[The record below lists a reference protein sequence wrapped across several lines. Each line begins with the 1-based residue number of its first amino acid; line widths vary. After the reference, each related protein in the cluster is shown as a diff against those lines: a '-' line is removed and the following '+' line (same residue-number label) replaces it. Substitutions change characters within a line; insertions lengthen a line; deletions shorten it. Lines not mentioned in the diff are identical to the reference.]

1 MTRRSIRATV
11 LKTAYPTLRNRAG
24 AATLP
29 CKMPDQ
35 TNLGGLIMDMRA
47 AACILVTVAS
57 VGAASAHHGWGS
69 YDATKVFTINAP
81 VETLTWADPHTH
93 ITVKYQGNVWEATL
107 APLFRMQARGLTQ
120 EMLKPGTI
128 VAVDGYPSTQKEH
141 EMRAER
147 ITVAGKAVEL
157 R

>member
-1 MTRRSIRATV
+1 
-11 LKTAYPTLRNRAG
+11 
-24 AATLP
+24 
-29 CKMPDQ
+29 
-35 TNLGGLIMDMRA
+35 MDIRA

-93 ITVKYQGNVWEATL
+93 MTLNYQGSVWEATL
-107 APLFRMQARGLTQ
+107 APLFRMQARGLTE
-120 EMLKPGTI
+120 EMLKPGTMVSI
-128 VAVDGYPSTQKEH
+128 LGYPSTQKER

-147 ITVAGKAVEL
+147 ISVAGKTVEL

>member
-1 MTRRSIRATV
+1 MWRSSDEGRYSFA
-11 LKTAYPTLRNRAG
+11 ALRIGIG
-24 AATLP
+24 AATIGSKNAESGERTLEE
-29 CKMPDQ
+29 
-35 TNLGGLIMDMRA
+35 LMDIRA
-47 AACILVTVAS
+47 AACILVTAAS

-93 ITVKYQGNVWEATL
+93 ITLKYQGNVWEATL

-120 EMLKPGTI
+120 EMLKPGTT
-128 VAVDGYPSTQKEH
+128 VAVEGYPSTQKQH

-147 ITVAGKAVEL
+147 ITVAGKSVEL

>member
-1 MTRRSIRATV
+1 
-11 LKTAYPTLRNRAG
+11 
-24 AATLP
+24 
-29 CKMPDQ
+29 
-35 TNLGGLIMDMRA
+35 MDIRA
-47 AACILVTVAS
+47 AACILVTAAS

-93 ITVKYQGNVWEATL
+93 IMLKYQGNTWEATL
-107 APLFRMQARGLTQ
+107 APLFRMQARGLTR
-120 EMLKPGTI
+120 EMLKPGTM
-128 VAVDGYPSTQKEH
+128 VTVVGYPSTQKQN

-147 ITVAGKAVEL
+147 ITVAGKSVEL